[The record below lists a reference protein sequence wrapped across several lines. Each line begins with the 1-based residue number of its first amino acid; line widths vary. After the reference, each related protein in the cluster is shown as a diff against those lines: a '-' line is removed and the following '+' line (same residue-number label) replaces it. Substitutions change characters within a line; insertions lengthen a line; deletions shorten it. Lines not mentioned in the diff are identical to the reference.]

1 MINDA
6 IIPNINSLECNII
19 QLPQVKMV
27 HKVRFKDDFCFLF
40 GLCLLVHDCVYVQPI
55 LSLTRN
61 NTPTVTGN
69 TDYKFFPKKKT
80 ACFHNLSIYS
90 RTLDPQ

>member
-27 HKVRFKDDFCFLF
+27 HKVRFKDVFRF
-40 GLCLLVHDCVYVQPI
+40 
-55 LSLTRN
+55 LSLWTMFI
-61 NTPTVTGN
+61 G
-69 TDYKFFPKKKT
+69 
-80 ACFHNLSIYS
+80 S
-90 RTLDPQ
+90 